1 MFQWN
6 NRHKLKSFNLHIL
19 DLNNLQNLHLQF
31 INNLLNSSNS
41 MSAIEHVHPC
51 YSYLQSYMYGSEGT
65 TRTTIKN
72 TDMIFTVISLQVGL
86 QLPERRQNM
95 HTHRAICGES
105 ITIYQIG
112 LSTSKKSRSQH
123 VVQIYYELFYNDCK
137 VPMSTFRYFYLK
149 LFSSH

>member
-1 MFQWN
+1 MFLWN

-41 MSAIEHVHPC
+41 MSLLNMFIRVTLIYRAICMDRKVQHGP
-51 YSYLQSYMYGSEGT
+51 LL
-65 TRTTIKN
+65 N
-72 TDMIFTVISLQVGL
+72 TDMIFTVVSLQVGL

-137 VPMSTFRYFYLK
+137 VPMRTFRYFYLK